1 MANVLVIL
9 SGCGVMD
16 GSEIH
21 EAVSALVHLD
31 RHHATVTIAA
41 PDIDQ
46 AHVINH
52 HTGQPMDGSRNVR
65 IEAARIARG
74 PVQDLAEVKG
84 GAFDA
89 VVLPGGFGAAKNLCS
104 FATDGADCS
113 VNGEV
118 ERVLREAKDAGA
130 VLGFICISP
139 VIAAKVFDGAEV
151 TIGTDASTAGAIE
164 QMGGRHVD
172 RPTEDIHV
180 DSANRIVST
189 PAYMSAERIGEVFT
203 GIGRLVDEVMSLTR
217 TTAGAGAG

>member
-1 MANVLVIL
+1 MTNVLVIL

-21 EAVSALVHLD
+21 EAVSTLVHLD
-31 RHHATVTIAA
+31 RHDAKVTIAA
-41 PDIDQ
+41 PDVDQ
-46 AHVINH
+46 MHVIDH
-52 HTGQPMDGSRNVR
+52 HTGQPMDDSRNVR

-74 PVQDLAEVKG
+74 PVKDLAEVNG

-89 VVLPGGFGAAKNLCS
+89 VVLPGGFGAAKNLCT
-104 FATDGADCS
+104 FATEGADCS
-113 VNGEV
+113 INSEA
-118 ERVLREAKDAGA
+118 ERVLREAKDGGA

-139 VIAAKVFDGAEV
+139 VIAAKLFPGSEL
-151 TIGTDASTAGAIE
+151 TIGTDPSTADAIE
-164 QMGGRHVD
+164 QMGASHLE

-189 PAYMSAERIGEVFT
+189 PAYMSAERIREVYT